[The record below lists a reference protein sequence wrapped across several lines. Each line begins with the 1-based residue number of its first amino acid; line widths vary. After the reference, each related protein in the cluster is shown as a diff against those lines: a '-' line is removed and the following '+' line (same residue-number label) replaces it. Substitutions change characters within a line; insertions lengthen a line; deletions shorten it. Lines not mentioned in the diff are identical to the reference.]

1 MDVEQV
7 KSVSVWPYVGFYTLM
22 MIGLTAVFIIFAL
35 LFPSLGDSIGK
46 AAGFGI
52 SFGSTSFAS
61 YKFIRKYLRLFNR
74 PEYWKITL
82 YSTLVSCV
90 LSFLLMG
97 LAVAGG
103 AVPDSDT
110 LPPLVW
116 IFILLLAGLVA
127 FGINAA
133 GYSSSI
139 GKTYLKAELARQ
151 ARTSSEPFS

>member
-22 MIGLTAVFIIFAL
+22 MIGLTAVFIVFAL
-35 LFPSLGDSIGK
+35 LFPALGDSVGK
-46 AAGFGI
+46 AVGFGI

-61 YKFIRKYLRLFNR
+61 YKFIRKNLRLFNR

-82 YSTLVSCV
+82 YSTLVSCL
-90 LSFLLMG
+90 LSFSLMG

-103 AVPDSDT
+103 AFPGGDT
-110 LPPLVW
+110 LPPLAW

-151 ARTSSEPFS
+151 ARISSETFN

>member
-1 MDVEQV
+1 MDSGQV
-7 KSVSVWPYVGFYTLM
+7 KSVNVWPYVGSYTLM
-22 MIGLTAVFIIFAL
+22 MIGLTVVFIIIAL
-35 LFPSLGDSIGK
+35 LFPSVGDSLGK
-46 AAGFGI
+46 AVGFGI

-61 YKFIRKYLRLFNR
+61 YKFIRKNLRLFNR

-82 YSTLVSCV
+82 YSTLVSCL

-103 AVPDSDT
+103 AFPGST
-110 LPPLVW
+110 LPPFAW
-116 IFILLLAGLVA
+116 IFVLLLAGLVA

-139 GKTYLKAELARQ
+139 GKAYLKAELARQ
-151 ARTSSEPFS
+151 ARISSETFT